1 MMAVGKFG
9 RLFSYMAILGV
20 VAVIAIAIFL
30 VTSYHQATK
39 IDRTVPKVVVREYID
54 AALVRRDAGREELF
68 VCKNPTGLGP
78 IADLRSELKAEESAG
93 VTTQIVLTSA
103 LEVGD
108 GSKVDAILQ
117 LNQGSGLH
125 VDRRTQHWIFELKDE
140 DGWRVCAAQQI
151 PDPIPSTQPTTS

>member
-1 MMAVGKFG
+1 MAATGRFG
-9 RLFSYMAILGV
+9 RIVRYAAIGGIIL
-20 VAVIAIAIFL
+20 AA
-30 VTSYHQATK
+30 VTSASLLVKYHQATK

-68 VCKNPTGLGP
+68 VCRNPTGLGP
-78 IADLRSELKAEESAG
+78 IADLRSELKAEESTG
-93 VTTQIVLTSA
+93 VTTQVVLTSA

-117 LNQGSGLH
+117 INQGSGLH

-151 PDPIPSTQPTTS
+151 PDPTPSTQPTTS

>member
-1 MMAVGKFG
+1 LIVVGLVGLAAVGAG
-9 RLFSYMAILGV
+9 GASLL
-20 VAVIAIAIFL
+20 L
-30 VTSYHQATK
+30 SYHEATK

-93 VTTQIVLTSA
+93 VTTQVVLTSA
-103 LEVGD
+103 LEVGN

-151 PDPIPSTQPTTS
+151 PDPTPTPTTQPTTS